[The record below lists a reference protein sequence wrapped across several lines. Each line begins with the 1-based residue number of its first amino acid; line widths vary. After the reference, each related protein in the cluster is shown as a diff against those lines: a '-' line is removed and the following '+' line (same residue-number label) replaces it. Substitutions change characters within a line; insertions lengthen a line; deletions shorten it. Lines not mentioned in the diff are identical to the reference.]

1 MIVAG
6 VTASPDFPVG
16 NAVQPQKRGSVDAFV
31 SKLTASGDALVY
43 STYFGGS
50 GYDEARDVAVDDH
63 GNAYVAGYTD
73 SWDFPFS
80 TTIGAPEWRKHIF
93 VVKLEST
100 GALAY
105 ATGIGG
111 AVSDDVK
118 AIAVDAEGRAHI
130 AGMTSSPD
138 FPLVNPWQRSLGGTR
153 AFRTH
158 DGGGRWTALNSGL
171 EVSGVRSFGFDR
183 SQPAARH
190 ARRSCYAR
198 HCPPATA
205 S

>member
-1 MIVAG
+1 
-6 VTASPDFPVG
+6 
-16 NAVQPQKRGSVDAFV
+16 
-31 SKLTASGDALVY
+31 
-43 STYFGGS
+43 
-50 GYDEARDVAVDDH
+50 
-63 GNAYVAGYTD
+63 
-73 SWDFPFS
+73 
-80 TTIGAPEWRKHIF
+80 EWRKHIF

-138 FPLVNPWQRSLGGTR
+138 FPLVNPWQPSLGGTR

-158 DGGGRWTALNSGL
+158 DGGGTWTALNSGL
-171 EVSGVRSFGFDR
+171 QVSGVRSFGFDR
-183 SQPAARH
+183 SQPAAVYAGGFREGLFKSMDDG
-190 ARRSCYAR
+190 ARWTRANLPPQGIYAI
-198 HCPPATA
+198 
-205 S
+205 